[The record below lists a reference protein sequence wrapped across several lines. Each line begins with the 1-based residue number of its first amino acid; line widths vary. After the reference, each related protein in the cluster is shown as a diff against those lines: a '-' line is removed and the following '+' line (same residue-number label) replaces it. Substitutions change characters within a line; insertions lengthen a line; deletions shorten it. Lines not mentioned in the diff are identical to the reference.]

1 MGQRPLNPLAFT
13 TALPNQLDP
22 ALNPVRTPRT
32 GANNAADRL
41 AEEAAPGRGARDDQL
56 LINDLDNAV
65 SGLQAEDTTID
76 AQRTGLITADLQQ
89 RKGQKGIAERGA
101 YLDVIA

>member
-22 ALNPVRTPRT
+22 ALNPTRTPRT

-41 AEEAAPGRGARDDQL
+41 DGEAAPGRGARNDQL
-56 LINDLDNAV
+56 LINDLDNAI
-65 SGLQAEDTTID
+65 GALQAEDTTID
-76 AQRTGLITADLQQ
+76 EQRTGLIPADLQQ
-89 RKGQKGIAERGA
+89 QTGQKGIAERGA